1 MGDEDRGRDLPQRV
15 RGAARTGPPPSAPSS
30 SSRAL
35 SEELRQRIE
44 AAVKAERAKQVS
56 HDVTVSCDRVMCA
69 ALDAHGSPLRNLVVL
84 GPTSRADLVPSV
96 VLVEKAA
103 VRDMFGSSLATAW
116 APAVLASFGSGTAGI
131 TVRVIAPHGL
141 LAYQNLL
148 SADLAAGR
156 RIAGDPRSRSRCR
169 QAPAGL
175 RPGRLAA
182 AAGARVL
189 AGSSRNIVKFWNTGP
204 GASAGIPL
212 PRQPHSGCSVLRDPY
227 EQRDGLGY
235 LRSSGCG
242 QMKGEGKA

>member
-148 SADLAAGR
+148 SADLA
-156 RIAGDPRSRSRCR
+156 
-169 QAPAGL
+169 
-175 RPGRLAA
+175 
-182 AAGARVL
+182 
-189 AGSSRNIVKFWNTGP
+189 NIVKFWNTGP